1 MAITTAVKTEVFEV
15 RGTSVKVDYSI
26 DVYKGNVYAPE
37 TEVMIYSVNGVPANF
52 FEDNIL
58 EEIDMEI
65 KLHKA
70 KVGKYSESQCGHD
83 VYLSN
88 QMN

>member
-1 MAITTAVKTEVFEV
+1 MAITVSVNHEVFEI
-15 RGTSVKVDYSI
+15 RGASVKVEYSI
-26 DVYKGNVYAPE
+26 DVYQGNVFAPE
-37 TEVMIYSVNGVPANF
+37 TEAMIYSVNGVPATF

-65 KLHKA
+65 KNHKA

-88 QMN
+88 QME